1 MVEWLSSVAGI
12 LDRGGGARVVVGSRR
27 SIRSN
32 TREGERAFIVPDLR
46 VKEPV
51 PQEKYAFVVTTTV
64 RHMKSVLDGESGCG
78 GCRAC
83 CKTMPIDEINKRS
96 HVLCSM
102 SNELVGC
109 TIHHKKPHSCKVFEC
124 LWLKSQ
130 RRNDRMPPELRPDRC
145 GVIFTDDTSQHMGGK
160 HDSDRI
166 EAHEDRDGGVRNH
179 EAVQSFVDEMIKF
192 GKRVDKITHYHGEEH
207 GNSGTDTH
215 QRGVAEQ
222 SV

>member
-1 MVEWLSSVAGI
+1 MAKVAGI
-12 LDRGGGARVVVGSRR
+12 LEVGGGARVVVGSRM
-27 SIRSN
+27 SVRSN
-32 TREGERAFIVPDLR
+32 TGSGERAFIVPNLNVDD
-46 VKEPV
+46 PV
-51 PQEKYAFVVTTTV
+51 SPDKYNLVITTAM
-64 RHMKSVLDGESGCG
+64 RYMKSTLDDESACG

-83 CKTMPIDEINKRS
+83 CKTLPIDEIKKRS

-130 RRNDRMPPELRPDRC
+130 RRNDRMSQELRPDRC
-145 GVIFTDDTSQHMGGK
+145 GVIFTEDTSHHMGGTY
-160 HDSDRI
+160 DPDRI

-179 EAVQSFVDEMIKF
+179 EAVQSFVDEMTKF
-192 GKRVDKITHYHGEEH
+192 GKCVDKITYYHGEEH
-207 GNSGTDTH
+207 GDPGSDADK
-215 QRGVAEQ
+215 RSVAQQ